1 MSHNKILILTEDEHA
16 ILSGLLPM
24 IIKDSKKN
32 INDSNKKALTLSL
45 DILEHISEKLKKIK

>member
-45 DILEHISEKLKKIK
+45 DILEHISEKLKK